1 MIFGR
6 VKLADAR
13 GAILAHNL
21 KTADRVLRKGALVD
35 PAAYEMLAAAG
46 HNEITVAR
54 LEPGDVPE
62 GEAATCL
69 GELLR
74 GPGLRRSP
82 DVHGRVNLFAEA
94 DGLLR
99 LDAPAI
105 ERLNL
110 IDESITL
117 ATLPDRGVVKSGD
130 MIATLK
136 IIPFAVSA
144 RAMEAAETLI
154 ATASLI
160 ALRRF
165 AALKF
170 GLVLTTSPQ
179 LKDAA
184 IAHTITATRNRIEA
198 HNGFLLPPLQTPHET
213 APLTGAINAHLS
225 DGADVILI
233 SGASAV
239 TDRQDVAPR
248 AIEAAGGEITHFGM
262 PVDPGNLIC
271 FGRIGA
277 RHAIVLPGCARSE
290 KLNGI
295 DWVLDLICAGEPV
308 TNADI
313 ARMGVGGL
321 LKEMDARPT
330 PRAADQPTGFGAAP
344 RAKPQIA
351 AIILAAGMSRRMG
364 HNKLLTPMPDGRTMI
379 DQTVENVLQT
389 AAHPVIVVT
398 GHDDDKIREALAGTK
413 TRFVHAP
420 SYRDGMAESLRT
432 GIAALSDTIGAAL
445 IILGDMPLV
454 DPASLNR
461 LLAAYDPDE
470 GRDIIV
476 PVFDA
481 QRGNPVLWGKKFF
494 PELLNISG
502 DTGARNI
509 LLQHMESVAE
519 IPMPTDAVLRDF
531 DTPAT
536 LMGLDVPQ
544 VRPGGS
550 APWTPA
556 KG

>member
-21 KTADRVLRKGALVD
+21 KTADRVLRKGALID
-35 PAAYEMLAAAG
+35 PAAYEMLAQAG
-46 HNEITVAR
+46 HTDVTVAR

-62 GEAATCL
+62 GEAATRL

-74 GPGLRRSP
+74 RPGLRRSP

-110 IDESITL
+110 IDEAITL
-117 ATLPDRGVVKSGD
+117 ATLPDRSVVKSGD

-136 IIPFAVSA
+136 IIPFAVGA

-154 ATASLI
+154 KAAALI
-160 ALRRF
+160 ALRPF

-184 IAHTITATRNRIEA
+184 ITHTITATRNRIEA
-198 HNGFLLPPLQTPHET
+198 HNGVLLPPLQTSHEIG
-213 APLTGAINAHLS
+213 PLTDAINALIA
-225 DGADVILI
+225 DGAEVLLI

-239 TDRQDVAPR
+239 TDRQDVAPS

-271 FGRIGA
+271 FGHIGG

-330 PRAADQPTGFGAAP
+330 PRAADQPTGYGAAP

-351 AIILAAGMSRRMG
+351 AIVLAAGMSRRMG
-364 HNKLLTPMPDGRTMI
+364 SNKLLAPLPDGQTMI
-379 DQTVENVLQT
+379 ARTVQNVLQT

-398 GHDDDKIREALAGTK
+398 GHDNDKIRATLDGLK
-413 TRFVHAP
+413 IRFVHAP
-420 SYRDGMAESLRT
+420 TYRDGMAESFRT
-432 GIAALSDTIGAAL
+432 GIAALSESIGAVL
-445 IILGDMPLV
+445 IVLGDMPLV
-454 DPASLNR
+454 DPASLHR
-461 LLAAYDPDE
+461 LLAAYDPEE

-476 PVFDA
+476 PVFDG

-494 PELLNISG
+494 PELLGVSG
-502 DTGARNI
+502 DIGARNV
-509 LLQHMESVAE
+509 LLRHMESVAE
-519 IPMPTDAVLRDF
+519 VVMETDAILRDF
-531 DTPAT
+531 DTPDA
-536 LMGLDVPQ
+536 LKVL
-544 VRPGGS
+544 
-550 APWTPA
+550 APKQEGASFREQKEA
-556 KG
+556 KKL